1 MTTTISRFLS
11 TGQGFRSPQEVLE
24 FFGEVEG
31 EVAQEVGA
39 VAEEGLG
46 QTPERF
52 LRGSA
57 GLGHELFAGAVVH
70 HAKANCAAP
79 PKSIASSAKL

>member
-1 MTTTISRFLS
+1 MMTTISRFLS
-11 TGQGFRSPQEVLE
+11 TEQGFRSPQEVLE

-31 EVAQEVGA
+31 EVAQEIGA

-57 GLGHELFAGAVVH
+57 GLGHELFAGAVVPREGQLR
-70 HAKANCAAP
+70 CAA
-79 PKSIASSAKL
+79 KIDSQFG

>member
-1 MTTTISRFLS
+1 MTTISRFLS
-11 TGQGFRSPQEVLE
+11 TGQGFSPQEVLE

-31 EVAQEVGA
+31 EVAQEIGA

-52 LRGSA
+52 FKGIGRSR
-57 GLGHELFAGAVVH
+57 
-70 HAKANCAAP
+70 
-79 PKSIASSAKL
+79 S